1 MLVKLGLKPSEK
13 NWFKK
18 ELLHFFTFLCD
29 FFLISSFL
37 ILLLFSMFL
46 SFFSL
51 LLFSFFM
58 FSYISFFYEVIIFE
72 SFIENIFL
80 FKDNLPTFLSLII
93 NNFSYKIAL
102 SFSSIFF
109 FLLLKVFLSFN

>member
-1 MLVKLGLKPSEK
+1 
-13 NWFKK
+13 
-18 ELLHFFTFLCD
+18 
-29 FFLISSFL
+29 
-37 ILLLFSMFL
+37 
-46 SFFSL
+46 
-51 LLFSFFM
+51 M

-109 FLLLKVFLSFN
+109 FFIIDSVESFSFI